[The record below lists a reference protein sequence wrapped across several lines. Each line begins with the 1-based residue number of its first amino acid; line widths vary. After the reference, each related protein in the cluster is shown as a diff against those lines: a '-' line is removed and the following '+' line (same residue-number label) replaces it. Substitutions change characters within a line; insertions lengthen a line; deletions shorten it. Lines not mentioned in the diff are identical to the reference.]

1 MICFRNITSI
11 IEKRGRIVLLKKFTR
26 GDKSANMALKRTAGQ
41 RMNFDESGNLNA
53 RIFLKVTSLPLQVKF
68 VSEPAGKR

>member
-1 MICFRNITSI
+1 
-11 IEKRGRIVLLKKFTR
+11 
-26 GDKSANMALKRTAGQ
+26 MALKRTAGQ